1 MDSTYMQ
8 MEKVRGVGSELPSPR
23 SLEAPEQQS
32 LEAMGYGDATQK
44 CGDCAH
50 FEAEQSM
57 CSKAGEQCDP
67 GGHCGSW
74 EGGEDGEEMP
84 EPEAETE

>member
-1 MDSTYMQ
+1 
-8 MEKVRGVGSELPSPR
+8 
-23 SLEAPEQQS
+23 
-32 LEAMGYGDATQK
+32 
-44 CGDCAH
+44 
-50 FEAEQSM
+50 M